1 MAKESSFQSFARQG
15 FLPLA
20 PDIGMDQLFKG
31 LTHQVSAVVTVCPL
45 DVARLPERPYF
56 DVMRNNTHSTKQN
69 LGKRGNRERPAW
81 LGDLRELE
89 HLARREEIRSKVAA
103 VVAGVG
109 VVGLDGSTVWGEAGL
124 DSLGMVEVRN
134 GVVRAFENAV
144 PLGAT
149 ALFDYP
155 TLNALVQ
162 HIEATL
168 CPPSEVGGVA
178 GHMNVMKTASTE
190 REVVGVVGMSC
201 RFPRGGDGP
210 EAFWQM
216 LAGAVDAAT
225 QIPISRMDWRSL
237 FAPASSGGA
246 LYTNHGAFIEDA
258 EMFDCGAFHLSPA
271 EAKCLYPHSGR

>member
-1 MAKESSFQSFARQG
+1 MANNIAIRMASQQG
-15 FLPLA
+15 LLPLS
-20 PDIGMDQLFKG
+20 P
-31 LTHQVSAVVTVCPL
+31 QVGVDLLLKLMMQTAATVVTACPMDPNL
-45 DVARLPERPYF
+45 LPATPYF
-56 DVMRNNTHSTKQN
+56 NYLRGGRVEAGFNTNPSGEP
-69 LGKRGNRERPAW
+69 LWLVELRGMGPLPRKEA
-81 LGDLRELE
+81 
-89 HLARREEIRSKVAA
+89 IFSKVLG
-103 VVAGVG
+103 VLAGVG
-109 VVGLDGSTVWGEAGL
+109 VEGLEGTTVWGEAGL